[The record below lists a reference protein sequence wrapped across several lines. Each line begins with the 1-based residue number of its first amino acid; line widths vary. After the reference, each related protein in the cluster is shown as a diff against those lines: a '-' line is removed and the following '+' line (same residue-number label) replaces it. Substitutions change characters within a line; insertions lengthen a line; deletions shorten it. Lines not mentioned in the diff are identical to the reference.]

1 MVLENM
7 VDADDVDDELE
18 AEVADECRKF
28 GRVTRISVS
37 CEQRDD
43 SYELPESCT
52 GDVRVFVE
60 FASQSGSRL
69 NLGWG
74 LATIW
79 RGLCPPAP
87 PWNRHNP
94 TIILF

>member
-7 VDADDVDDELE
+7 VDANDVDDELE
-18 AEVADECRKF
+18 AEVADECGKF

-74 LATIW
+74 LATTW
-79 RGLCPPAP
+79 RGMCPSVEP
-87 PWNRHNP
+87 PLD
-94 TIILF
+94 I